1 MRTAAARAAA
11 ALALP
16 ATALVAAG
24 CGGEAVKAPAATAP
38 LPWIKPAGA
47 PGGIPGRGTV
57 TAFVKVDKV
66 LRARPGGRTL
76 ARLPRHTGFGSPR
89 IVAVVSRRGR
99 WLGILAPE
107 LRNGQIGWIDAR
119 RGVQLYRTDWS
130 LEASLSKRL
139 LLVRRGGKV
148 VDRVRVAVGRPS
160 APTPTGL
167 FAVTDKLT
175 TSGADSPYGCCVLP
189 LTGRQPSLP
198 QGWGGGDRLAIHA
211 TPAEQ
216 SIGHAASLGC
226 LRATGTVMRRLV
238 REVPLGTRV
247 RIRP

>member
-11 ALALP
+11 ALAL
-16 ATALVAAG
+16 AALAVSG
-24 CGGEAVKAPAATAP
+24 CGGAGSEKAPAAPAP
-38 LPWIKPAGA
+38 QTVARPAA
-47 PGGIPGRGTV
+47 RPGVIPGHGTV
-57 TAFVKVDKV
+57 TAFVTADKV

-99 WLGILAPE
+99 WLGVLAPE
-107 LRNGQIGWIDAR
+107 LRNGQVGWIDGR
-119 RGVQLYRTDWS
+119 RGVRLYRIDWS
-130 LEASLSKRL
+130 LEVSLSKRL

-189 LTGRQPSLP
+189 LTGHQPSLP

-226 LRATGTVMRRLV
+226 LRATGTDMRRLL
-238 REVPLGTRV
+238 REIPLGTRV
-247 RIRP
+247 QIHR

>member
-1 MRTAAARAAA
+1 MRRAAARAAA
-11 ALALP
+11 ALALS
-16 ATALVAAG
+16 AAAFVAAG
-24 CGGEAVKAPAATAP
+24 CGAEAVKAPTATAP

-57 TAFVKVDKV
+57 TAFVKVGKV

-76 ARLPRHTGFGSPR
+76 ARLPRRTGFGSPR
-89 IVAVVSRRGR
+89 ILAVVLRRGH
-99 WLGILAPE
+99 WLGVLAPE
-107 LRNGQIGWIDAR
+107 LHNGQIGWIDAR
-119 RGVQLYRTDWS
+119 RGVQLYRTDWR

-139 LLVRRGGKV
+139 LIVRRGGRI

-167 FAVTDKLT
+167 FAVSDKLT
-175 TSGADSPYGCCVLP
+175 TTGADSPYGCCVLA
-189 LTGRQPSLP
+189 LTGHQPSVP

-216 SIGHAASLGC
+216 TIGHAASLGC
-226 LRATGTVMRRLV
+226 LRATGAVMRRLV

-247 RIRP
+247 QIVP

>member
-11 ALALP
+11 ALALCA
-16 ATALVAAG
+16 ATLAVSG
-24 CGGEAVKAPAATAP
+24 CGGTGMGKAPAAPAPPLVARTAG
-38 LPWIKPAGA
+38 LPAIV
-47 PGGIPGRGTV
+47 PGHGTV

-76 ARLPRHTGFGSPR
+76 ARLPQQTGFGSPR
-89 IVAVVSRRGR
+89 IVAVVLRRGR
-99 WLGILAPE
+99 WLGVLAPE
-107 LRNGQIGWIDAR
+107 LGNGQVGWIDAR

-148 VDRVRVAVGRPS
+148 VGRVRVAVGRPS

-175 TSGADSPYGCCVLP
+175 TRGADSPYGCCVLA
-189 LTGRQPSLP
+189 LSGHQPNVP

-216 SIGHAASLGC
+216 TIGHAASLGC
-226 LRATGTVMRRLV
+226 LRATGSDMRRLV
-238 REVPLGTRV
+238 REIPLGTRV
-247 RIRP
+247 QIH